1 MEILRKKLSA
11 QEILEK
17 EFKKKMKGYDPQEVD
32 EFLDE
37 VLYTIEQLE
46 EENERLKGGAA
57 KPADAATQETQ
68 SCKTEDLV
76 EQAEETA
83 RQILKETN
91 ENARMIVESAE
102 VRLEKIKREVAEY
115 EGQIHDYKKRLC
127 EFMQEQRQILE
138 TKLGPLTQI
147 ADVQQ
152 KYEKSKAETIGEIL
166 EALPEEPRKFRS
178 ANTKED

>member
-68 SCKTEDLV
+68 SKTEDLV

-102 VRLEKIKREVAEY
+102 VRLEKIKREV
-115 EGQIHDYKKRLC
+115 HDYKKRLC

-138 TKLGPLTQI
+138 AKLGPLTQI

>member
-57 KPADAATQETQ
+57 KPADAATQEMQ
-68 SCKTEDLV
+68 SKTEDLV

-115 EGQIHDYKKRLC
+115 EGQIRDYKKRLC

-138 TKLGPLTQI
+138 AKLGPLAQVT
-147 ADVQQ
+147 DGQQ
-152 KYEKSKAETIGEIL
+152 EYEKSKAETIGEIL

>member
-1 MEILRKKLSA
+1 METLRKKLSA

-57 KPADAATQETQ
+57 KPADATTQETQ
-68 SCKTEDLV
+68 SKTEDLV

-115 EGQIHDYKKRLC
+115 EGQIRDYKKRLC

-138 TKLGPLTQI
+138 AKLGPLTQI